1 MKEYRKNKNEYFED
15 GKLYIEKI
23 KKCECHE
30 KENDGYVIVC
40 HIHQRGKRRYTYTKG
55 AEFIEKDDNSGKK
68 LWLSQKAMQ
77 TVKEAVSG
85 FDETVEQAK
94 TGDFER
100 IEIKEMDYVIY
111 IEKPIAGSGRVVK
124 ELNDIGHFRITQIS
138 TGGIFGAMSNPPI
151 FSHRYC
157 NNNSKRMDAILIHPN
172 EETIKENP
180 FYLAALKSGDELL
193 ILKIKLFYNVATVE
207 DCRRLTELTG
217 TRVLSKLPE
226 KYDRDYAVT
235 KDSVSYEL
243 LSNSGYRIMHRPY
256 FAMMN
261 HTHKNFVLNPHTK
274 TGVDAAPA
282 GEEPITFDEF
292 LKLFEEAE
300 KDE

>member
-15 GKLYIEKI
+15 GKLYIEEI

-55 AEFIEKDDNSGKK
+55 AEHIEKDDDSGKK

-94 TGDFER
+94 NGNFEKLC
-100 IEIKEMDYVIY
+100 IEELDYTLY
-111 IEKPIAGSGRVVK
+111 IEKPIADSGRVVK
-124 ELNDIGHFRITQIS
+124 EYIGSCNARVTEIRNGDIFDEMHRIS
-138 TGGIFGAMSNPPI
+138 LLFYRLGNGDE
-151 FSHRYC
+151 
-157 NNNSKRMDAILIHPN
+157 RMAEIIIHPN

-180 FYLAALKSGDELL
+180 FYLTALKTGDELL
-193 ILKIKLFYNVATVE
+193 ILKIKLFYNAATAQ
-207 DCRRLTELTG
+207 DCRRLTEHTG
-217 TRVLSKLPE
+217 TRVLPKLPE

-235 KDSVSYEL
+235 KDSASLEL
-243 LSNSGYRIMHRPY
+243 LRCSGYRILHRPY

-261 HTHKNFVLNPHTK
+261 QTHKNITLNPHTK